1 MSDLYEDKE
10 LTCSEN
16 NCGKTFVFTAGE
28 QRFYA
33 APERNFTPP
42 RRCPNCRAMRKAQ
55 KDGGA
60 SAGPASPTM
69 PPPGQTFVYD
79 EHAGGGRGRGR
90 GGGGGRDDDD
100 RGRRRR

>member
-10 LTCSEN
+10 LTCSER
-16 NCGKTFVFTAGE
+16 NCGKTFIFTAGE

-42 RRCPNCRAMRKAQ
+42 RRCPNCRALRKAQ
-55 KDGGA
+55 KEGGGA
-60 SAGPASPTM
+60 SAGPTM
-69 PPPGQTFVYD
+69 PPPGQTFVYED
-79 EHAGGGRGRGR
+79 HGGGGGRGRGGR
-90 GGGGGRDDDD
+90 RGRDDEDEG

>member
-1 MSDLYEDKE
+1 MSDLYEDRE
-10 LTCSEN
+10 LICSER
-16 NCGKTFVFTAGE
+16 NCGQPFIFTAGE

-42 RRCPNCRAMRKAQ
+42 RRCPTCRAMRKAQ
-55 KDGGA
+55 KAGA
-60 SAGPASPTM
+60 PAGPTM

-79 EHAGGGRGRGR
+79 EH
-90 GGGGGRDDDD
+90 GGGGRRGRDRDRDDDYEG